1 MKRSAV
7 FAQTY
12 QYYLDQINQIDFL
25 ARAEMLGLKKD
36 GVSLVIPLYD
46 KVYFIS
52 SEGLREENGAEI
64 TPAIQVMICRY
75 ILTCSSHAPAI
86 DDKFVTYRE
95 FKGSGPLTSFFTTN
109 TNKILET
116 TFSGNVPLMQERAHK
131 MGGKVLDSDMYEL
144 SLEFYAFP
152 KIPVVVNF
160 NDSDDLFPA
169 KSSILY
175 RASAA
180 QYLDMESLS
189 MTGTLLTG
197 KLITS

>member
-1 MKRSAV
+1 MKRSPV

-12 QYYLDQINQIDFL
+12 QYYLEQIKQIDFL
-25 ARAEMLGLKKD
+25 ARAEALGLKRD
-36 GVSLVIPLYD
+36 DDHLLVPLYN

-52 SEGLREENGAEI
+52 GAGLREENGTEI
-64 TPAIQVMICRY
+64 TPAVQVMICKY
-75 ILTCSSHAPAI
+75 ILTYSSDAPAVE
-86 DDKFVTYRE
+86 DKFVTYRE
-95 FKGSGPLTSFFTTN
+95 FKDSGPLTSYFTTN

-116 TFSGNVPLMQERAHK
+116 TFSGNVELLWERAQEI
-131 MGGKVLDSDMYEL
+131 GGKLLDSDMYDL

-152 KIPVVVNF
+152 KIPIVVNF
-160 NDSDDLFPA
+160 NDCDDLFPA

-180 QYLDMESLS
+180 DYLDMESLS

-197 KLITS
+197 KLIVS

>member
-1 MKRSAV
+1 MKRSPV

-12 QYYLDQINQIDFL
+12 QHYLAQIKQIDFL
-25 ARAEMLGLKKD
+25 AKAEKLGLEREGKC
-36 GVSLVIPLYD
+36 LVIPLYN

-52 SEGLREENGAEI
+52 GTGLRAEDG
-64 TPAIQVMICRY
+64 TEVSPAVQVMICKY
-75 ILTCSSHAPAI
+75 ILTYSSDAVVTE
-86 DDKFVTYRE
+86 DKFVTYRE
-95 FKGSGPLTSFFTTN
+95 FKDSGPLTSYFATN

-116 TFSGNVPLMQERAHK
+116 TFSGNVVLMRERALK
-131 MGGKVLDSDMYEL
+131 IGGKVLDSDMYDL

-152 KIPVVVNF
+152 KIQIVVNF
-160 NDSDDLFPA
+160 NDCDDLFAA

-180 QYLDMESLS
+180 DYLDMESLS

-197 KLITS
+197 KLIVT